1 MSEVKGMATLY
12 DTDFLKWIDS
22 QAAALRARRWDDL
35 DVEHLAEEVESL
47 GRSERR
53 DLRNRLDVIARHLL
67 KLSHQ
72 RERASWQATIREQ
85 RRALVRLLEDN
96 PSLRREVP
104 EVIRAVYPEARE
116 DAAEEMGVSAT
127 MFPEANPFTAEDILG

>member
-1 MSEVKGMATLY
+1 MGTLY
-12 DTDFLKWIDS
+12 ETDFLKWIDH
-22 QAAALRARRWDDL
+22 QVAALRARRWDEL
-35 DVEHLAEEVESL
+35 DVEHLAEEVEAL

-53 DLRNRLDVIARHLL
+53 ELRNRLDVIARHLL

-85 RRALVRLLEDN
+85 RRALALLLEDN

-104 EVIRAVYPEARE
+104 EAIRAVYAAARE
-116 DAAEEMGVSAT
+116 DAAEEMGVPVT
-127 MFPEANPFTAEDILG
+127 VFPKTNPFTPEDVLG

>member
-1 MSEVKGMATLY
+1 MARLY
-12 DTDFLKWIDS
+12 ETDFLKWIDH
-22 QAAALRARRWDDL
+22 QAAALRARRWDEL
-35 DVEHLAEEVESL
+35 DVEHLAEEVEAL

-53 DLRNRLDVIARHLL
+53 ELRNRLDVIARHLL

-85 RRALVRLLEDN
+85 RRALALLLEDN

-104 EVIRAVYPEARE
+104 EAIRAVYAAARE
-116 DAAEEMGVSAT
+116 DAAEEMGVPVT
-127 MFPEANPFTAEDILG
+127 MFPETNPFTPEDVLG